1 MLSTV
6 APGFHMWATF
16 AFIVVLI
23 ALYVGER
30 LSIEVSSAVCLAA
43 IITLFHLF
51 PLAGSDGENLL
62 DAPTLLAGFGNP
74 ALVTVLSLIVV
85 GQADVAGT
93 DGPS

>member
-30 LSIEVSSAVCLAA
+30 LSIEVSSDLSGWTPLLFYGNCPAPAA
-43 IITLFHLF
+43 STFCIRTKSF
-51 PLAGSDGENLL
+51 DY
-62 DAPTLLAGFGNP
+62 
-74 ALVTVLSLIVV
+74 
-85 GQADVAGT
+85 
-93 DGPS
+93 